1 MSGGTAS
8 LTPDLRPN
16 PSPPMPGSRTAT
28 SGTPGTAHRMRS
40 ITVRRTR
47 SHGRSGGSSRCR
59 FRDSPLHRSRRH
71 SGHLGKPVQPAHRDQ
86 LAMEPYRLQLV
97 DGIQI
102 SPDIKVIV
110 DPALQPDRDFVA
122 VFGLRSRL
130 VLWFSFVSLGL
141 LLISTSRGPRQRR
154 SGSACTSRWIRPR
167 DHQRRP
173 DRLQEGLWNLLSNA
187 IKFTPE
193 DGSQIQGRR
202 KARHEVSLG
211 SMPLRAARTHM
222 FW

>member
-1 MSGGTAS
+1 REVELRLQVRQVLRIECEASRFDGLGLTAVLVEVRVVDS
-8 LTPDLRPN
+8 EIHRLTDLA
-16 PSPPMPGSRTAT
+16 GIAAT
-28 SGTPGTAHRMRS
+28 W
-40 ITVRRTR
+40 
-47 SHGRSGGSSRCR
+47 
-59 FRDSPLHRSRRH
+59 
-71 SGHLGKPVQPAHRDQ
+71 GKPVQPAHRDQ
-86 LAMEPYRLQLV
+86 LAMEPFYRLQLV

-102 SPDIKVIV
+102 SPAIKVIF

-141 LLISTSRGPRQRR
+141 LLISTARGPRQRR

-202 KARHEVSLG
+202 KARHE
-211 SMPLRAARTHM
+211 
-222 FW
+222 